1 MADET
6 RVGRPHIN
14 EEHGVAKTTQF
25 IEGRKMQPLMISE
38 AFKLPAATLK
48 NLERKS
54 ANNERR

>member
-14 EEHGVAKTTQF
+14 EEGAVVKTTQF
-25 IEGRKMQPLMISE
+25 IEGRKQPLMIPE
-38 AFKLPAATLK
+38 AFKLPAAILK